1 VDNIFRLQESKT
13 TVGREIIGGLTTF
26 LTMAY
31 IIIVNPAI
39 LSDAGM
45 DRAALITA
53 TCLAAGLGT
62 LLVGLWA
69 NVPFAMAP
77 GMGLNAFFTYS
88 LVLGQGLS
96 WQTALGVVFV
106 SGVAFLLLTIIGV
119 REKVV
124 NAIPLE
130 LRISAAAGI
139 GLFISFIGLKNMGV
153 IIDDPVTLVAFGK
166 LSTPVLLGFTGLL
179 LICIL
184 EAKRVRGAIL
194 LGILLTFGLGI
205 LFGEVPSPGGLIS
218 SPPSLTPLLG
228 KLDIAGA
235 LQWGLAGVIFSFM
248 FVDLFDSV
256 GTIVAC
262 SYEAGYVADDGTIP
276 KIDRM
281 LMADAAATIGGAVLG
296 TSTTTTYIEASTG
309 IADGART
316 GLASVITATCFLVAL
331 FFTPLVSAV
340 PSYAT
345 APALVVVGVYMFRII
360 GDINFKDFRIAIPAF
375 LTIILMPLT
384 FSIATGL
391 AVGFLTYTLINVMTG
406 DFRRISPV
414 MWVIGMLA
422 AVNLVLTAM

>member
-1 VDNIFRLQESKT
+1 MERIFRLQESNT
-13 TVGREIIGGLTTF
+13 TAGREIIGGLSTF

-53 TCLAAGLGT
+53 TCLAAAFGT
-62 LLVGLWA
+62 ILVGLWA

-77 GMGLNAFFTYS
+77 GMGLNAFFAYTM
-88 LVLGQGLS
+88 VLGQGLS

-106 SGVAFLLLTIIGV
+106 SGVAFLLLTVIGV

-124 NAIPLE
+124 DAIPLE
-130 LRISAAAGI
+130 LRIAAAAGI

-166 LSTPVLLGFTGLL
+166 LTTPVLLGITGLL
-179 LICIL
+179 LISVL
-184 EAKRVRGAIL
+184 EVRKIRGAIL
-194 LGILLTFGLGI
+194 LGILITFGLGI
-205 LFGEVPSPGGLIS
+205 LFGEVAAPEGLIS
-218 SPPSLTPLLG
+218 KPPSLAPLFG
-228 KLDIAGA
+228 KLDIGDA
-235 LQWGLAGVIFSFM
+235 LQWGLAGAIFTFM
-248 FVDLFDSV
+248 FFDLFDSV

-262 SYEAGYVADDGTIP
+262 SYEAGYVAEDGTIP
-276 KIDRM
+276 KINRM
-281 LMADAAATIGGAVLG
+281 LMADAVATIGGALLG
-296 TSTTTTYIEASTG
+296 TSTTTTYIEAATG

-316 GLASVITATCFLVAL
+316 GLASMVTGGCFLIAL
-331 FFTPLVSAV
+331 FFSPLVGAV

-345 APALVVVGVYMFRII
+345 APALVVVGIYMFRII
-360 GDINFKDFRIAIPAF
+360 GSIDFRDFRVAIPAF

-391 AVGFLTYTLINVMTG
+391 TVGFLAYTLINILSG
-406 DFRRISPV
+406 DFKRISIV
-414 MWVIGMLA
+414 MWVIGILA
-422 AVNLVLTAM
+422 AVNLVLIAR